1 MRSTAHAAYTAVH
14 WLKGARERRG
24 TWGGRQPEQTI
35 VTTVAGRTKRIGFAS
50 CEHLTGSK
58 LHQVPAASPANTP
71 TFQKRAAIAQAPIVV
86 ERDGSLVSKV
96 QMPWPCEALA

>member
-1 MRSTAHAAYTAVH
+1 M
-14 WLKGARERRG
+14 
-24 TWGGRQPEQTI
+24 
-35 VTTVAGRTKRIGFAS
+35 
-50 CEHLTGSK
+50 
-58 LHQVPAASPANTP
+58 PAASPANTP